1 MTFALP
7 VVGAGPSPARWLTP
21 ASIAVAVV
29 ALAAA
34 WRPAPAR
41 MRALTAAGGAAR
53 APGRL
58 PGVMGR
64 AMAVAAVVVAT
75 LAHPL
80 LGALLAAAVLA
91 RRPLARRRAGKR
103 TADGVEA
110 ALPEVVDLL
119 ALVVGAGLTVPLA
132 LRAVMDHAPAGL
144 RAALER
150 VVAEAA
156 AGCRLAD
163 ALDDLPRWAGESTR
177 PLSAALAASERYGT
191 PLGPTLARLAEDAR
205 RRRVRRAEEAARR
218 VPVLMLFPL
227 VLCTLPAFA
236 LLTVAPLLADA
247 LRSLHL

>member
-103 TADGVEA
+103 SADGVEA

-119 ALVVGAGLTVPLA
+119 ALVVGAGL
-132 LRAVMDHAPAGL
+132 
-144 RAALER
+144 ER
-150 VVAEAA
+150 VVAEAD